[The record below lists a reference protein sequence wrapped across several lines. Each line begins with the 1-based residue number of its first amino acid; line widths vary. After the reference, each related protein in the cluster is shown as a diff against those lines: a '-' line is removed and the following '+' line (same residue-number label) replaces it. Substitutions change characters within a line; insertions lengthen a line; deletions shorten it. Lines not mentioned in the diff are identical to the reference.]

1 MDNENIEDN
10 INPGFSL
17 DQIYFYLTEG
27 CNLACRH
34 CWLAP
39 PLQTGGKKHPV
50 LPVSFFKKAVSEAIP
65 LGLSG
70 VKLTGGEPLLHP
82 DIKEIFSI
90 IRNNDLALTME
101 TNGFLCSMD
110 IAEEIAESSDRFVS
124 VSIDGADSKTHD
136 IIRGVGG
143 SFEKAKDAV
152 KNLVKT
158 GITTQV
164 IMSLMPRNR
173 HQVESMVTLARDL
186 GAESLKINIVQP
198 IARGKDLFEKE
209 KSLKLKDI
217 IELGKYIEAKLSRE
231 TDFRIDFDYPLAFKP
246 LSYLADKG
254 SGTCTILNIIGVI
267 ATGEYA
273 LCGIGNHIPEL
284 VFGKVEDIPLKD
296 IWLNNPV
303 LNEIRNG
310 IPGRLDGVCAE
321 CLMKQM
327 CLGSCIAL
335 TYYRT
340 KKLWAPFWFC
350 DLAYREGLFPKTR
363 LATQSSSTQH
373 NENVI

>member
-39 PLQTGGKKHPV
+39 PLQTGNRKYPV
-50 LPVSFFKKAVSEAIP
+50 LPAGLFEKAISEAIP
-65 LGLSG
+65 LGLKG

-82 DIKEIFSI
+82 KLKEILSI
-90 IRNNDLALTME
+90 TRDNNLRLIME
-101 TNGFLCSMD
+101 TNGLLCSME
-110 IAEEIAESSDRFVS
+110 IAEEIAKSTDRFVS
-124 VSIDGADSKTHD
+124 VSIDGTDSNTHD
-136 IIRGVGG
+136 KIRGVEG
-143 SFEKAKDAV
+143 SFEKAKEGV

-158 GITTQV
+158 GTPVQI
-164 IMSLMPRNR
+164 IMSLMPENK
-173 HQVESMVTLARDL
+173 HQMESMISLAQDL
-186 GAESLKINIVQP
+186 GAESLKINIIQP
-198 IARGKDLFEKE
+198 VARGEALVNREN
-209 KSLKLKDI
+209 SLKINDI
-217 IELGKYIEAKLSRE
+217 IELGKYIELKFSSNTA
-231 TDFRIDFDYPLAFKP
+231 FRIDFDYPLAFKP
-246 LSYLADKG
+246 LSHLAEKG

-267 ATGEYA
+267 ASGEYA